1 MATATITRNR
11 LALIRNIGFIAHI
24 DAGKTTVTEQVLY
37 CAGRIYKIGG
47 VDEGTTSMDWMPQE
61 RERGITI
68 TSAATT
74 CEWEGHS
81 INLIDTP
88 GHVDFT
94 AEVERSL
101 RILDG
106 GVVIFDAV
114 AGVQPQSETVWR
126 QADKYKVPRIC
137 FINKMDRLGAD
148 FHRSIDSIVQRLR
161 GNPVAIQ
168 LPIGAEDA
176 FEGMVDLIDE
186 RAYFYRDEGPLPP
199 VEGPIPENMQ
209 DAVRDHR
216 ERMIEKIADTDDDL
230 LMKYLDGEEITSDE
244 IKAALR
250 KATVNSVIMPVLC
263 GSALRHRGL
272 PLLLD
277 AILQYLPSPVDVPPT
292 TGSSYST
299 GEAVTR
305 HPGAGDPFSALVFK
319 AVADPFIGRLVY
331 FRVYSGGVSSGSS
344 VFNSTTGRNER
355 VGRLVMMHADRRE
368 EVSEVR
374 SGQIAA
380 AVGLKNAT
388 TGDTISDRD
397 APVVLEKITFPD
409 PVMSIAV
416 EPKTR
421 ADQEKLDVALNKL
434 AGEDPTLKISYND
447 ELGQTIMSGMGE
459 LHLEITVD
467 RIRREY
473 RVDGNIGRPKVSY
486 RETVSAPSKAEGR
499 LVRQTGGHGQFAH
512 VVLEVEPLERGA
524 GFVFEDNVRGGAI
537 PREFVPAVSK
547 GVQDAMSSGPLAGFP
562 VVDVK
567 VNVVDGTSHEVDSS
581 EIAFRVAGSIATKA
595 AIAKAAPVLL
605 EPIMDLEVVTPG
617 EFLGDI
623 LSDLG
628 RRRADIKGIEGQEDI
643 QVVRANV
650 PLGEMFGYANTIRS
664 LTQGRA
670 AHSMEFGSYGEAP
683 EGVETHA

>member
-1 MATATITRNR
+1 MTTATITRNR
-11 LALIRNIGFIAHI
+11 LASIRNIGFIAHI
-24 DAGKTTVTEQVLY
+24 DAGKTTVTERVLF

-47 VDEGTTSMDWMPQE
+47 VDEGTTSMDWMAQE

-74 CEWEGHS
+74 CEWDGYS
-81 INLIDTP
+81 VTILDTP

-126 QADKYKVPRIC
+126 QANKYNVPRIC

-168 LPIGAEDA
+168 LPIGVEDA

-186 RAYFYRDEGPLPP
+186 KAYFYRQEGPFPP
-199 VEGPIPENMQ
+199 VEGPIPADML
-209 DAVRDHR
+209 DAVHDYR
-216 ERMIEKIADTDDDL
+216 ERLIEKVADTDDDV
-230 LMKYLDGEEITSDE
+230 LMKYLDGEEITAQE

-250 KATVNSVIMPVLC
+250 KATVNNVIMPVLC
-263 GSALRHRGL
+263 GSALRHRGI

-277 AILQYLPSPVDVPPT
+277 AILQYLPSPVDVHPAV
-292 TGSSYST
+292 GSSYRT
-299 GEAVTR
+299 GEGVTR
-305 HPGAGDPFSALVFK
+305 HPGEGDPFSALVFK
-319 AVADPFIGRLVY
+319 SVADSFIGRLVY
-331 FRVYSGGVSSGSS
+331 FRVYSGSLKAGSS
-344 VFNSTTGRNER
+344 VFNSTTGQYER

-388 TGDTISDRD
+388 TGDTISDGD

-421 ADQEKLDVALNKL
+421 ADQDKLADALNKL

-459 LHLEITVD
+459 LHLDIAVD

-473 RVDGNIGRPKVSY
+473 RVEGNIGRPKVSY
-486 RETVSAPSKAEGR
+486 RETISASAKADGR

-547 GVQDAMSSGPLAGFP
+547 GVRDAMSAGPLYGFP
-562 VVDVK
+562 VVDLK
-567 VNVVDGTSHEVDSS
+567 VNLVDGTSHEVDSS
-581 EIAFRVAGSIATKA
+581 EIAFRVAGSMATKS
-595 AIAKAAPVLL
+595 AIAKARPALL
-605 EPIMDLEVVTPG
+605 EPIMILEVVTPG

-628 RRRADIKGIEGQEDI
+628 RRRAEIKGIEGQGDI
-643 QVVRANV
+643 QVVRAEV
-650 PLGEMFGYANTIRS
+650 PLGEMFGYSNTVRS

-670 AHSMEFGSYGEAP
+670 AYSMEFGSYREAP
-683 EGVETHA
+683 RGVEIQ